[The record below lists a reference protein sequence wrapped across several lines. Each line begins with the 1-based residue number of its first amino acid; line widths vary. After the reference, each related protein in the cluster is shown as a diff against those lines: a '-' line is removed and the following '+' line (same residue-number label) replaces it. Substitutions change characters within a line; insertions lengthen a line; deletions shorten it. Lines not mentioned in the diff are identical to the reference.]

1 MNNNSIIEELSQYN
15 NDAIILDGYDDAI
28 VGIFERSVLVYDFNK
43 IIDILMIRDNMS
55 QTDAIEFYY
64 YNIEQPF
71 AKHYPIFIEKQIL
84 L

>member
-43 IIDILMIRDNMS
+43 IIEILMIRDNMS